1 ASTTSAAAQGP
12 VSSNQ
17 IYEPEVAADQTTL
30 YKTVASSEPEY
41 AGSQEYSGG
50 SGQSYGGGG
59 GGYQKD
65 SYKEEKYPH
74 QPYGFGYN
82 VDDGYG
88 NKQWRHEKSQ
98 TPHAVSGTYG
108 YKDKNG
114 ILREVNYVADEK
126 GFRAMIKT
134 TEPGTAPKDPSY
146 VKMDANPIAV
156 EYYPPSK
163 KGGAGSYSAS
173 SKPASYSG
181 EGELYADSG
190 NAGGG
195 SGASAGASGYS
206 VSGGNGGDQY
216 LESKSSIKFA
226 DDSNGGSAGYA

>member
-1 ASTTSAAAQGP
+1 M
-12 VSSNQ
+12 
-17 IYEPEVAADQTTL
+17 
-30 YKTVASSEPEY
+30 
-41 AGSQEYSGG
+41 
-50 SGQSYGGGG
+50 
-59 GGYQKD
+59 
-65 SYKEEKYPH
+65 
-74 QPYGFGYN
+74 
-82 VDDGYG
+82 
-88 NKQWRHEKSQ
+88 
-98 TPHAVSGTYG
+98 
-108 YKDKNG
+108 
-114 ILREVNYVADEK
+114 NYVADEK

-181 EGELYADSG
+181 EGELYAADSG

-195 SGASAGASGYS
+195 GASAGASGYS

-226 DDSNGGSAGYA
+226 DDSNGGSAGYAGKRGAQKWGLLQTWLILLRLKVIN

>member
-1 ASTTSAAAQGP
+1 M
-12 VSSNQ
+12 
-17 IYEPEVAADQTTL
+17 
-30 YKTVASSEPEY
+30 
-41 AGSQEYSGG
+41 
-50 SGQSYGGGG
+50 
-59 GGYQKD
+59 
-65 SYKEEKYPH
+65 
-74 QPYGFGYN
+74 
-82 VDDGYG
+82 
-88 NKQWRHEKSQ
+88 
-98 TPHAVSGTYG
+98 
-108 YKDKNG
+108 
-114 ILREVNYVADEK
+114 NYVADEK

-195 SGASAGASGYS
+195 GGHVGGGGGASAGASGGYS

-226 DDSNGGSAGYA
+226 DDSNGYAGKRGAQKWRGLKNVIF